1 MNTFRRNHGWRL
13 NIMSW
18 IKNVRLEIG
27 REEIGKDTIITKTK
41 EVCLFIQ
48 DGMIKEIETAVPSD
62 ANDVVDA
69 KGYLALPSLVD
80 NHIHLDK
87 GHYGGKWHA
96 VVPMHS
102 VAERI
107 VEEQGFLRDFLAETP
122 QKAQA
127 LIDLITSKGATFLR
141 VQINVD
147 PVIGLENVAVIK
159 EVLERNKHKLN
170 YEIAVFPQHGTVI
183 TEELG
188 LLSKALED
196 EVVTIIGGV
205 DPATIDGD
213 IEKSLKITFDLAS
226 KYQKEIDIHLHDR
239 GTLGIFE
246 INRIIDYTLASKL
259 QGKVQISHAFALGDA
274 TGNVLTNIIKRLK
287 EADIAINT
295 TVPLGTKALSIPLLT
310 SQGVRVNVI
319 NDNINDHWSPFG
331 SGDLIERASRAA
343 EVFSMTDE
351 VSLSRALGLVT
362 KGVTPLDNEGTMVW
376 PKVGDKANILFA
388 KAESSA
394 HLIGRVCPERV
405 VLFEGE
411 FVSGEFN

>member
-1 MNTFRRNHGWRL
+1 M
-13 NIMSW
+13 MSW

-27 REEIGKDTIITKTK
+27 REEIAKNTIITNTK
-41 EVCLFIQ
+41 NVCLFIQ
-48 DGMIKEIETAVPSD
+48 DGVIKEITSTIPEE
-62 ANDVVDA
+62 ANDVIDA

-96 VVPMHS
+96 VVPMKS

-107 VEEQGFLRDFLAETP
+107 VEEQGFLREALADTP

-127 LIDLITSKGATFLR
+127 LIDLITSKGATSLR
-141 VQINVD
+141 VQVNVD
-147 PVIGLENVAVIK
+147 PVIGLDNLTAIK
-159 EVLERNKHKLN
+159 EVLEQNKHKLN
-170 YEIAVFPQHGTVI
+170 YEIVVFPQHGTML

-196 EVVTIIGGV
+196 GAVTTIGGV

-213 IEKSLKITFDLAS
+213 IEKSLQITFDLAI
-226 KYQKEIDIHLHDR
+226 KYQKAIDIHLHDR
-239 GTLGIFE
+239 GSLGIFE
-246 INRIIDYTLASKL
+246 IKRIIHYTKALNL
-259 QGKVQISHAFALGDA
+259 QGKVQISHAFALGDVSGNELKDVI
-274 TGNVLTNIIKRLK
+274 TGLK

-295 TVPLGTKALSIPLLT
+295 TVPLGTKVLSIPILT
-310 SQGVRVNVI
+310 SEGIRVNVI

-343 EVFSMTDE
+343 EVFGMTDE
-351 VSLSRALGLVT
+351 VLLSRALGLVT
-362 KGVTPLDNEGTMVW
+362 NGVTPLDHDGNMVW

-388 KAESSA
+388 NAESSA
-394 HLIGRVCPERV
+394 HLIGRICPERV
-405 VLFEGE
+405 VLFEGRI
-411 FVSGEFN
+411 VSGEFI

>member
-1 MNTFRRNHGWRL
+1 MIFQAFERYGGRKL
-13 NIMSW
+13 MSW
-18 IKNVRLEIG
+18 IKNVLLETG
-27 REEIGKDTIITKTK
+27 REEIAKNTIVTKTK
-41 EVCLFIQ
+41 QVCLFIQ
-48 DGMIKEIETAVPSD
+48 DGIIEEMADAVPAD
-62 ANDVVDA
+62 AEDVVDA
-69 KGYLALPSLVD
+69 KGYLALPSLSD

-96 VVPMHS
+96 VVPMKS

-107 VEEQGFLRDFLAETP
+107 EEEQGFLRDFLAETP

-127 LIDLITSKGATFLR
+127 LIDLITGNGATFLR
-141 VQINVD
+141 VQTNVD

-159 EVLERNKHKLN
+159 EVLEKNKHKLD
-170 YEIAVFPQHGTVI
+170 YEIAVFPQHGTVA

-196 EVVTIIGGV
+196 EAVTILGGL

-213 IEKSLKITFDLAS
+213 IEKSLKITFDLAA
-226 KYQKEIDIHLHDR
+226 KYQKEVDIHLHDR
-239 GTLGIFE
+239 GSLGIYE
-246 INRIIDYTLASKL
+246 INRIIDYTLASNL
-259 QGKVQISHAFALGDA
+259 QGKVQISHALALGDISGA
-274 TGNVLTNIIKRLK
+274 ELNNIVRRLK

-295 TVPLGTKALSIPLLT
+295 TVPIDTQALSIPVLR

-331 SGDLIERASRAA
+331 TGDLIERASRAA

-351 VSLSRALGLVT
+351 FALSRALGFVT
-362 KGVTPLDNEGTMVW
+362 KGITPLDNEGNQVW

-394 HLIGRVCPERV
+394 HLVGRVCKERV
-405 VLFEGE
+405 VLFRGA
-411 FVSGEFN
+411 FVSGEFK

>member
-1 MNTFRRNHGWRL
+1 
-13 NIMSW
+13 MSW
-18 IKNVRLEIG
+18 IKNVLLETG
-27 REEIGKDTIITKTK
+27 REEIAKDTIVTKT
-41 EVCLFIQ
+41 EQVCLFIE
-48 DGMIKEIETAVPSD
+48 DGIIKEITAEVPDD
-62 ANDVVDA
+62 AIDVIDA
-69 KGYLALPSLVD
+69 KGYLALPTLVD

-107 VEEQGFLRDFLAETP
+107 EEERGFLREALADTP

-127 LIDLITSKGATFLR
+127 LIDLITGRGATFLR
-141 VQINVD
+141 VQTNVD
-147 PVIGLENVAVIK
+147 PVIGLENVAAIK
-159 EVLERNKHKLN
+159 EVLEKNKHKLN
-170 YEIAVFPQHGTVI
+170 YEIVVFPQHGTVV
-183 TEELG
+183 TEEIG
-188 LLSKALED
+188 LLSKSLED
-196 EVVTIIGGV
+196 KAVTTIGSV

-213 IEKSLKITFDLAS
+213 IEKSLKITFDLAT

-246 INRIIDYTLASKL
+246 INRIIDYTIATNM
-259 QGKVQISHAFALGDA
+259 QGKVQISHAFSLADVSNG
-274 TGNVLTNIIKRLK
+274 VLIPILKRLQ

-295 TVPLGTKALSIPLLT
+295 TVPIGMQALSIPLLE
-310 SQGVRVNVI
+310 SHGVKVNVV

-343 EVFSMTDE
+343 ESFSMTDE

-362 KGVTPLDNEGTMVW
+362 NGITPLDLEGNMVW
-376 PKVGDKANILFA
+376 PKIGDKGNILFV

-405 VLFEGE
+405 VLFGGE
-411 FVSGEFN
+411 FVSGEFK

>member
-1 MNTFRRNHGWRL
+1 
-13 NIMSW
+13 MSW
-18 IKNVRLEIG
+18 IKNVLLETG
-27 REEIGKDTIITKTK
+27 REEIAKDTIVTKT
-41 EVCLFIQ
+41 EQVCLFIE
-48 DGMIKEIETAVPSD
+48 DGIIKEITAEVPDD
-62 ANDVVDA
+62 AIDVIDA
-69 KGYLALPSLVD
+69 KGYLALPTLVD

-107 VEEQGFLRDFLAETP
+107 EEERGFLREALADTP

-127 LIDLITSKGATFLR
+127 LIDLITGRGATFLR
-141 VQINVD
+141 VQTNVD
-147 PVIGLENVAVIK
+147 PVIGLENVAAIK
-159 EVLERNKHKLN
+159 EVLEQNKQKLN
-170 YEIAVFPQHGTVI
+170 YEIVVFPQHGTVV
-183 TEELG
+183 TEEIG
-188 LLSKALED
+188 LLSKSLED
-196 EVVTIIGGV
+196 ESVTTLGSV

-213 IEKSLKITFDLAS
+213 IEKSLKITFDLAT

-246 INRIIDYTLASKL
+246 INRIIDYTIATNM
-259 QGKVQISHAFALGDA
+259 QGKVQISHAFSLADVSNG
-274 TGNVLTNIIKRLK
+274 VLVPILKRLK
-287 EADIAINT
+287 ETNIAINT
-295 TVPLGTKALSIPLLT
+295 TVPIGMKALSIPLLE
-310 SQGVRVNVI
+310 SHGVKVNVV

-343 EVFSMTDE
+343 ESFSMTDE

-362 KGVTPLDNEGTMVW
+362 NGITPLDLEGNMVW
-376 PKVGDKANILFA
+376 PKIGDKGNILFV

-405 VLFEGE
+405 VLFGGE
-411 FVSGEFN
+411 FVSGEFK